1 MVVYAEYLFLENFI
15 TGLALLY
22 FTARLTAASGEPA
35 VSEYGFLRLL
45 AGGVLCGL
53 GGFFL
58 FLPAEAVSAVLLR
71 AAAAGLVCLVSFTR
85 QNLLKRTLVFL
96 LLSFLSGGAAMAFFL
111 WQQIPALA
119 GNGVL
124 YLEAMTYVK
133 LAICGLPAMALTFWF
148 VRLVKTQREADFNLG
163 EVELQVGEKICRL
176 MACVDTGN
184 SLQEPVTGRPVILID
199 QKGSGM
205 LPFCME
211 DWPERFLAV
220 PYETVGVKRGLLTG
234 IRLDRIR
241 FRNREYRD
249 IILAEYEGRFEGFEV
264 LLNRQLLEGGLLEH
278 GECKRQRRHER
289 KDEEILPDAAADA
302 DAGETEG
309 KTGETVLYRGQ

>member
-15 TGLALLY
+15 TGLVLLY
-22 FTARLTAASGEPA
+22 FTARLTKAAGEPA
-35 VSEYGFLRLL
+35 VSESGLARLL

-53 GGFFL
+53 AGFFL
-58 FLPAEAVSAVLLR
+58 FLPAGTVPAVLLR
-71 AAAAGLVCLVSFTR
+71 VAAAMLICLVSFSR
-85 QNLLKRTLVFL
+85 QNILKRSLLFL

-111 WQQIPALA
+111 WQQIPALS

-133 LAICGLPAMALTFWF
+133 LAFCGLPAMVLTFWF
-148 VRLVKTQREADFNLG
+148 VHLVKTQREADFNLG
-163 EVELQVGEKICRL
+163 EVELQLGEKTCRL
-176 MACVDTGN
+176 MACVDSGN

-199 QKGSGM
+199 RKGSSM
-205 LPFCME
+205 LPFRVE

-234 IRLDRIR
+234 IRLDRVR

-249 IILAEYEGRFEGFEV
+249 IILAE
-264 LLNRQLLEGGLLEH
+264 
-278 GECKRQRRHER
+278 
-289 KDEEILPDAAADA
+289 
-302 DAGETEG
+302 
-309 KTGETVLYRGQ
+309 